1 MDTLN
6 MKGGWILI
14 LLLFAS
20 AGICRAK
27 TDNSSDL
34 LAMNLTKLS
43 LEELMNIEV
52 TSVSKQPERL
62 SQAAAA
68 VFVITQDDIRR
79 SGVNSI
85 PEALRMVPG
94 LQVARIDASKWAISS
109 RGFNGM
115 FANKLLV
122 MIDGRSVYTPL
133 FSGVFW
139 DAQDTLIA
147 DVERIEVIRG
157 PGAALWGANAVNGII
172 NIITKH
178 AKDTQGGL
186 LAMKLG
192 TEENAVGGFR
202 YGGKVSDNTFY
213 RVYTKYLN
221 HDDFVNA
228 SGTDRNDEWD
238 VIRGGFRVDSS
249 LSESDEL
256 TVQGDLYGG
265 KEGTTYQTAVLQEPY
280 NLNVHSRDGMAGGN
294 LLSRW
299 SHIFSDVSDSS
310 LQLYYDWTK
319 REFNIGAEERHSFDI
334 DFQHHYQWNTR
345 NDLMWGLG
353 YRFTGD
359 SLDAILDASL
369 VPPNREDHLF
379 NAFLQDEITIWE
391 DVLKLTLG
399 SKFEHND
406 YTGFEIQPNARLL
419 WTPHTRHTVWA
430 SVSRAVRTPSRAD
443 HDIRLQQY
451 ILPPNDP
458 FLPLPLP
465 VSPLV
470 YGSRDFNSEDVI
482 AYELGY
488 RVQAKDWLSFD
499 IASFYNDYDHLRTA
513 EIGLISFDSS
523 PIPHFFL
530 PLTVDNNMN
539 GETYG
544 MELAANIQPANW
556 WSLHPAYTFLQ
567 IQLHTNSLSND
578 VLNYEIERQNPH
590 HQFSLRSSMD
600 LSKVVDFDLWLR
612 YVDNIPQMNVPAYL
626 TLDARLGWKPSETFE
641 LSIGVQN
648 LFDDRHQEFG
658 DPQLVRSLASEVER
672 NVYIK
677 GEWRF

>member
-1 MDTLN
+1 